1 MIFGLE
7 KSSDFELQK
16 RTVRRGE
23 NPLGKSLVID
33 GFQNAE
39 FRGYRIAL
47 VPLFH
52 KEQFEITQVANRN
65 FVETDIGRAEL
76 LQE

>member
-1 MIFGLE
+1 M
-7 KSSDFELQK
+7 
-16 RTVRRGE
+16 RRGE

-52 KEQFEITQVANRN
+52 
-65 FVETDIGRAEL
+65 
-76 LQE
+76 

>member
-1 MIFGLE
+1 MSLKLMPAERYENRKMSRAKSDGAFAGGCPQ
-7 KSSDFELQK
+7 SSDFELQK

-52 KEQFEITQVANRN
+52 
-65 FVETDIGRAEL
+65 
-76 LQE
+76 